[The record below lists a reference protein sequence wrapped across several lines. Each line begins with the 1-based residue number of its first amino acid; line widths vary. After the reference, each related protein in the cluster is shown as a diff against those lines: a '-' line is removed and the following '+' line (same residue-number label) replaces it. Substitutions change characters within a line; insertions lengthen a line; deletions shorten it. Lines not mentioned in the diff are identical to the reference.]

1 MDNVE
6 PCPNDNDY
14 QDFLVAF
21 SVSGVYSISLAL
33 WLIFGR
39 EKYLLLWML
48 NFWLLTLLWLLL
60 RQSYCL
66 SWGTELNHIFFIL
79 VYVRYTSS
87 NIKYFD
93 DTMLVL
99 AATCVS
105 IGTIGIF
112 FRIFV
117 ELMKDRSDVPDML
130 SNRMLRVIL
139 NNSSVFLLN
148 GSVVF
153 CYLSVKEASLV
164 LKIYGFL
171 LLGEIGLLS
180 KICFVARLV
189 EPWQAYRRSRRNRVL
204 VRPVRSLI

>member
-6 PCPNDNDY
+6 PCPGVKDY

-21 SVSGVYSISLAL
+21 GVSGVYSITLAL

-48 NFWLLTLLWLLL
+48 NFWLLTLLKEMV
-60 RQSYCL
+60 QAFID
-66 SWGTELNHIFFIL
+66 TELK

-93 DTMLVL
+93 DMMLVL

-117 ELMKDRSDVPDML
+117 DLMKDRSDVSDML
-130 SNRMLRVIL
+130 SNRILRVIL

-153 CYLSVKEASLV
+153 CYLSVKEESLV
-164 LKIYGFL
+164 LKINGFL
-171 LLGEIGLLS
+171 LLGGIGLVS
-180 KICFVARLV
+180 MICFVARLV

>member
-48 NFWLLTLLWLLL
+48 NFWILTLLWLLL

-93 DTMLVL
+93 DMMLVL

-112 FRIFV
+112 LRIFV

-180 KICFVARLV
+180 MICFVARLV
-189 EPWQAYRRSRRNRVL
+189 EAWQAYRRSRRNRVL